1 MFSSLILFNLYT
13 TTTTTLTC
21 FIVKIHEEEQFPT
34 KTTCLSYL
42 TIIGNI
48 QKKKKKKKK
57 TAIRDAQESFHW
69 AFFGYAIT

>member
-1 MFSSLILFNLYT
+1 MFSSLILFNLYTT

-48 QKKKKKKKK
+48 QKKKKN
-57 TAIRDAQESFHW
+57 SN
-69 AFFGYAIT
+69 

>member
-13 TTTTTLTC
+13 TTTTTTLTC
-21 FIVKIHEEEQFPT
+21 FIVQIHEEEQFPT

-48 QKKKKKKKK
+48 QKKKK

>member
-1 MFSSLILFNLYT
+1 MFSSFILFNLYT
-13 TTTTTLTC
+13 TTLIC

-48 QKKKKKKKK
+48 QKKKKKK
-57 TAIRDAQESFHW
+57 TAIRDAQ
-69 AFFGYAIT
+69 